1 MLITVRQLRR
11 LIREA
16 LDEEADVPGRWRAGS
31 GEPVDSD
38 DKERLGFGGFPSPL
52 DEEDVDE
59 GHEDPSEIVQSM
71 NRQGDGDKYD
81 QMGHRKK

>member
-1 MLITVRQLRR
+1 MFITVRQLRR

-16 LDEEADVPGRWRAGS
+16 LDEEADVPGRWRASS
-31 GEPVDSD
+31 GEPVDFD
-38 DKERLGFGGFPSPL
+38 DEERLGFGGFPSPL
-52 DEEDVDE
+52 GEEDIGE
-59 GHEDPSEIVQSM
+59 GHEDPSEIVQLM